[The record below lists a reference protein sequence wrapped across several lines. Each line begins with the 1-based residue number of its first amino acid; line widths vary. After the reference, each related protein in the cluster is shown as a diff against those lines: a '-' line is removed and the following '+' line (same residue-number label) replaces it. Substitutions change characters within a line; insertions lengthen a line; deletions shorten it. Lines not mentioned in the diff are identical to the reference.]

1 MNCLRVF
8 LVLLFSLSYVLVNA
22 QVPSDLSNVKA
33 SQISDNQLQLY
44 LNQAKASGLTV
55 EQLEAEFLR
64 RGLPQTEMA
73 EPGHNSFQWI
83 GYCTACS
90 GYFHRW
96 LPPGLLPR

>member
-33 SQISDNQLQLY
+33 SQISDNQLQQY

-73 EPGHNSFQWI
+73 ELKIRIQELGGGTSTTTSEVTTTPG
-83 GYCTACS
+83 
-90 GYFHRW
+90 
-96 LPPGLLPR
+96 